1 MREIEACLLCEIL
14 IWKDTLLQALR
25 ITALFF
31 PFFHYWQPRPSA
43 QSFPLRVVYECL
55 LPSASR
61 PIKVMDQRVRF
72 RAPVDTDSAVLHL
85 LIAGKEEPGT
95 ETSIQS
101 AAMVS
106 NNFFNF
112 FNLQKVIF

>member
-1 MREIEACLLCEIL
+1 M
-14 IWKDTLLQALR
+14 
-25 ITALFF
+25 
-31 PFFHYWQPRPSA
+31 
-43 QSFPLRVVYECL
+43 YERL

-95 ETSIQS
+95 ETSTQS

-106 NNFFNF
+106 NNFLIFLIYKNSNF
-112 FNLQKVIF
+112 LTKNTKDKQTRE